1 MTGYLLIESRDPFES
16 NDVGYYYGLARG
28 LVEAGNQVTLF
39 LIQNAVLAARPS
51 AQAPQL
57 RALIGSGIKVLAD
70 DFALKERGITKLLD
84 GDPPY
89 ESENLTTA
97 FRILDVMA
105 RRGHN
110 INVFAYEG
118 ASGLAFARQAPHPNP
133 VHGKNVAEEN
143 HPTTKDQVT
152 ALLALAAKN
161 GGRVD
166 WVNCGMCVDERGVG
180 EFVAHTRRGSPADFH
195 SFCEA
200 SDNVLAIP
208 TK

>member
-1 MTGYLLIESRDPFES
+1 MVRKTFT
-16 NDVGYYYGLARG
+16 V
-28 LVEAGNQVTLF
+28 
-39 LIQNAVLAARPS
+39 
-51 AQAPQL
+51 
-57 RALIGSGIKVLAD
+57 ALMDA
-70 DFALKERGITKLLD
+70 
-84 GDPPY
+84 PY

-97 FRILDVMA
+97 FRILDAMA

-118 ASGLAFARQAPHPNP
+118 ASALAFSKQAPHPNP

-152 ALLALAAKN
+152 ALLGVAAQN
-161 GGRVD
+161 GGKLD

-180 EFVAHTRRGSPADFH
+180 EFVEGTRRGSPADFH

-200 SDNVLAIP
+200 SDNVLTIP